1 LLQSLYPTEVSR
13 WAVNALLDKLKL
25 SGY

>member
-1 LLQSLYPTEVSR
+1 LLQSLYSAEVSR